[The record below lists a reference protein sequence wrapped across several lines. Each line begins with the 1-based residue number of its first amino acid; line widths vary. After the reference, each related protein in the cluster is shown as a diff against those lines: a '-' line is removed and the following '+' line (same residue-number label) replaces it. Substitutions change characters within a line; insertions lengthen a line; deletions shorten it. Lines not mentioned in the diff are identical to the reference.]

1 MNFLHSYLSCR
12 LSGSGLLMMLL
23 AAPAWSSPALD
34 ALIAKGLTRN
44 PELAAQLLTLE
55 ASRQSLNEANAAR
68 KPVIGLSARAS
79 VAEGGRTFDIPIGD
93 ALNPVY
99 RNLEQINSQANV
111 PNAPKYP
118 TLQNQSNKLLRP
130 REQETKITLTAPLY
144 VPTLAPKINAVAASG
159 QASAAQVESVARHLV
174 RDIKVAY
181 YGLQQAQ
188 AQQLVLSSSEQ
199 LLKENLRVNQA
210 LLAQGKITRD
220 AVLRA
225 EAELLAVQ
233 QTMAEVK
240 FQADFAGRRLN
251 VLTHQPQDNVIV
263 AKGPL
268 NPQTDALQMDDFQVS
283 PELRQI
289 QAGVEARKQLEAAA
303 RNSFLPTV
311 GFAADAGIQG
321 TSYASAPGSGFAI
334 ASVVLSWNFSDGG
347 ARDAQLG
354 QALALRQQQEAQ
366 QENARNLLENVLRSA
381 AERLKLS
388 ISQLSTAQARQ
399 SASEEAFR
407 IALKK
412 KDAGSL
418 TQLEFFDSQRSLT
431 DARQSV
437 VTATAQ
443 LNSAAAE
450 FELAKSSYVLPSHLT
465 QANAWAQGTQP

>member
-1 MNFLHSYLSCR
+1 MKFDWHYVFTKKSSAI
-12 LSGSGLLMMLL
+12 GLLMCL
-23 AAPAWSSPALD
+23 AAPVGANPTLD
-34 ALIAKGLTRN
+34 ALIFKGLTSN
-44 PELAAQLLTLE
+44 PELAAQQQTLA
-55 ASRQSLNEANAAR
+55 ASRESLNEAHAAA
-68 KPVIGLSARAS
+68 KPVIALSARAS

-99 RNLEQINSQANV
+99 RNLEQING

-118 TLQNQSNKLLRP
+118 TLQNQSNRLLRP
-130 REQETKITLTAPLY
+130 HEQETKLTFTAPLY
-144 VPTLAPKINAVAASG
+144 APTLAPKINAVAASG
-159 QASAAQVESVARHLV
+159 QASAAQVESVARRLV

-188 AQQLVLSSSEQ
+188 AQQVVLSASEQ
-199 LLKENLRVNQA
+199 LLKENLRVNEA

-225 EAELLAVQ
+225 EAELLAVRQ
-233 QTMAEVK
+233 AVAETQ
-240 FQADFAGRRLN
+240 FQADFSSRRLN
-251 VLTHQPQDNVIV
+251 VLTNQPQDTAVV
-263 AKGPL
+263 LKGPL
-268 NPQTDALQMDDFQVS
+268 KAQTEVLQMDDFQVP

-289 QAGVEARKQLEAAA
+289 QAGVEARKQLELAAKK
-303 RNSFLPTV
+303 NFLPTV

-321 TSYASAPGSGFAI
+321 SNYGSAPGSGFAI

-347 ARDAQLG
+347 ARNAQLA

-366 QENARNLLENVLRSA
+366 QEHAKNVLENVLRSTG
-381 AERLKLS
+381 ERLKLS
-388 ISQLSTAQARQ
+388 VSQLATAQARQ
-399 SASEEAFR
+399 AASEEAFR

-418 TQLEFFDSQRSLT
+418 AQLEFFDVQRNLT
-431 DARQSV
+431 ESRQSV
-437 VTATAQ
+437 VAATAQ

-465 QANAWAQGTQP
+465 QSTAWTQGSKP

>member
-1 MNFLHSYLSCR
+1 MNFLHSCLPGR

-34 ALIAKGLTRN
+34 ALIAKGLSRN
-44 PELAAQLLTLE
+44 PELAAQLQTLE

-99 RNLEQINSQANV
+99 RNLEQLNG

-251 VLTHQPQDNVIV
+251 VLTHQPQDNVIA

-366 QENARNLLENVLRSA
+366 QENAKNLLENVLRSA